1 MKVYLDPI
9 FSAKTIGEVCAA
21 LQTAIDS
28 LRAKKYLANIPDY
41 YQEITAG
48 SPAEVQEWFDEMR
61 DDEQAEEEGTLKEI
75 YGLYDAA
82 LRRLRELGFRRDQ
95 HA

>member
-1 MKVYLDPI
+1 VGVDRKLI
-9 FSAKTIGEVCAA
+9 LLNFSGEPQRHELFWTGV
-21 LQTAIDS
+21 
-28 LRAKKYLANIPDY
+28 IPDY

-48 SPAEVQEWFDEMR
+48 SPAEVQEWFNEMR
-61 DDEQAEEEGTLKEI
+61 DDEQAEEEGNLKEI